1 VVEDDRRSMD
11 LVTLYLEGAGVRV
24 VAAHDG
30 LTGLAAVRDHRPA
43 AVVLDIRL
51 PGMDG
56 WRVLEALKSDPV
68 TAEAP
73 VVVVTMLDER
83 PQAVALGAAEYL
95 VKPVGRDDV
104 LAALQRVGALPSP
117 PVGAGAERGE
127 TA

>member
-1 VVEDDRRSMD
+1 
-11 LVTLYLEGAGVRV
+11 
-24 VAAHDG
+24 
-30 LTGLAAVRDHRPA
+30 
-43 AVVLDIRL
+43 
-51 PGMDG
+51 
-56 WRVLEALKSDPV
+56 
-68 TAEAP
+68 
-73 VVVVTMLDER
+73 VVTMLDER